1 MSDSTSLV
9 SVLIPVYNASAYLK
23 QCLDS
28 VVNQSY
34 SHLQIV
40 IIDDGSTDDSFV
52 LCQEYANSDSRIELY
67 HQVNQGVAFTRNN
80 LLDKVKGEYVLFV
93 DSDDWIEL
101 NMVEFLVKNAQNN
114 RADILSCG
122 CVPAG
127 GVSVDMSVTKETWNK
142 EKVVKEFLR
151 HVIISGALWNK
162 LMRTSIIKDIR
173 FDIRVSYGEDA
184 LFCWRILQ
192 RVDRVIITDAQLY
205 NHRVIEGSL
214 STSLWTPHKKGSSSI
229 VWQTIVEET
238 FQLWPQYADIA
249 RARYAIEDMWG
260 LYYAA
265 LANYPYDKHIKNR
278 QMNIRKNLGYIR
290 KFRLVSA
297 NKILTAYALAY
308 CYHLGKFLK
317 FIK

>member
-9 SVLIPVYNASAYLK
+9 SILIPVYNASAYLK

-28 VVNQSY
+28 VVNQTY

-40 IIDDGSTDDSFV
+40 IIDDGSIDKSWVIMQD
-52 LCQEYANSDSRIELY
+52 YAQKDNRIEIY
-67 HQVNQGVAFTRNN
+67 HQDNVGVAITRNK
-80 LLDKVKGEYVLFV
+80 LLDKVKGDFVLFV

-101 NMVEFLVKNAQNN
+101 DMVEFLVKNAQNN
-114 RADILSCG
+114 KVDIVSCAY
-122 CVPAG
+122 VPTG
-127 GVSVDMSVTKETWNK
+127 GVDVNMTITKEVWNK

-192 RVDRVIITDAQLY
+192 RVDRIIITDAQLY
-205 NHRVIEGSL
+205 YHRVIEGSL

-260 LYYAA
+260 LYYAS
-265 LANYPYDKHIKNR
+265 LANYPYDEHIKKR
-278 QMNIRKNLGYIR
+278 QINIRKNLCIIR
-290 KFRLVSA
+290 KSGLVST
-297 NKILTAYALAY
+297 NKILTAYALAN
-308 CYHLGKFLK
+308 CYYLGKFLK

>member
-1 MSDSTSLV
+1 MKDPIVTILS
-9 SVLIPVYNASAYLK
+9 PCYNAEVYLSE
-23 QCLDS
+23 CLDS
-28 VVNQSY
+28 IINQTY
-34 SHLQIV
+34 KNLQIV
-40 IIDDGSTDDSFV
+40 LIDDGSADHTWSILKDYS
-52 LCQEYANSDSRIELY
+52 SKDSRIEIY
-67 HQVNQGVAFTRNN
+67 HQENQGVAITRNN
-80 LLDKVKGEYVLFV
+80 LLDKIKGEYVLFV

-114 RADILSCG
+114 RADIVSCG
-122 CVPAG
+122 CVPTG
-127 GVSVDMSVTKETWNK
+127 GVSVNMSVTKETWNK

-173 FDIRVSYGEDA
+173 FDIRISYGEDA

-192 RVDRVIITDAQLY
+192 RVERVIITDAQLY

-229 VWQTIVEET
+229 VWQTIVKET

-260 LYYAA
+260 LYYAS
-265 LANYPYDKHIKNR
+265 LANYPYDEHIKER
-278 QMNIRKNLGYIR
+278 QINIRKNLGLIR
-290 KFRLVSA
+290 KSGLVST
-297 NKILTAYALAY
+297 NKILTAYALAN

>member
-1 MSDSTSLV
+1 MICVSILV
-9 SVLIPVYNASAYLK
+9 PIYNAEAYIY
-23 QCLDS
+23 QCLKS
-28 VVNQSY
+28 ILGQTY
-34 SHLQIV
+34 PFLQV
-40 IIDDGSTDDSFV
+40 ILIDDGSTDNSFAI
-52 LCQEYANSDSRIELY
+52 CQEYANSDSRIELY
-67 HQVNQGVAFTRNN
+67 HQENQGVAITRNN

-114 RADILSCG
+114 RADIVSCG
-122 CVPAG
+122 CVPTG
-127 GVSVDMSVTKETWNK
+127 GVSVNMSVTKETWNK

-173 FDIRVSYGEDA
+173 FDIRISYGEDA

-192 RVDRVIITDAQLY
+192 RVERVIITDAQLY

-260 LYYAA
+260 LYYAS
-265 LANYPYDKHIKNR
+265 LANYPYDEHIKKR
-278 QMNIRKNLGYIR
+278 QINIRKNLGIIR
-290 KFRLVSA
+290 KSELVSI
-297 NKILTAYALAY
+297 NKILTAYALAN
-308 CYHLGKFLK
+308 CYYLGRLLK